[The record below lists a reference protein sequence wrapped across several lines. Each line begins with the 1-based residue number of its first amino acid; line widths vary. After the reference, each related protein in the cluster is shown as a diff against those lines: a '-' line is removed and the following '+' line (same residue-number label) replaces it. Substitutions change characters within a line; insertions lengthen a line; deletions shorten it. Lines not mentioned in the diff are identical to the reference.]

1 MQARLI
7 GAYGAAAALCAAVWV
22 QSLPEESRNPLTWPK
37 RIGDGVSKAIVS
49 IAPQDANDPVQ
60 VKYSLIASSMLIFTA
75 MQVSKGCGNIV

>member
-1 MQARLI
+1 MQARLGLGFI
-7 GAYGAAAALCAAVWV
+7 STAALCAAVWV

-49 IAPQDANDPVQ
+49 IAPQDVNDPVQ

-75 MQVSKGCGNIV
+75 MQVRKGCGNIV